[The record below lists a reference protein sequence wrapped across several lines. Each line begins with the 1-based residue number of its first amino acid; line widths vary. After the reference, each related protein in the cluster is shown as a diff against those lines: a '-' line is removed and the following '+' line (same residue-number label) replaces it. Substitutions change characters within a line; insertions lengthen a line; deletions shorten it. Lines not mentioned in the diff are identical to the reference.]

1 MFVLS
6 RTIVGEPEQT
16 FALEEAAADNP
27 RARIA
32 FYKRRDRARTVKK
45 I

>member
-16 FALEEAAADNP
+16 FALEEAAADN
-27 RARIA
+27 RALESRSTSGA
-32 FYKRRDRARTVKK
+32 TVLVP
-45 I
+45 